1 MRSLVAFAVARR
13 VTILMVSMAV
23 CAFGAV
29 GYSRL
34 AVDLLPDIHYPSLT
48 VQTELL
54 DAAPA
59 EVENLVTRPVEEA
72 VGVLRGLQSIHSVS
86 RAGIS
91 EVTLE
96 FDWGSNMDALS
107 MDVRE
112 RLDRLVLPAEA
123 EDPLVLR
130 FDPALDPIL
139 RLALYGGDDL
149 VQMRTM
155 ADKRLKQEL
164 ETVKGVAAAQVK
176 GGLEEEIQIDIDQ
189 GKLATLGI
197 PMQSVIDRV
206 RVSNIN
212 LPGGALRDRDS
223 QYLVR
228 TLNEYE
234 TVEDIGGLVVG
245 TNRDV
250 PVYLRDV
257 AVVRRGHIERTE
269 IARVRGKECVGLEI
283 HKEGDA
289 NTVEVAKAV
298 RAKIEEL
305 QKTLPPGHQFAILS
319 DQSSFIVQSVDDV
332 RSTALIG
339 GLLAIGVLLLF
350 LRDAWSA
357 FIIATTIPLSVIAT
371 FMFMY
376 RLDVSLNVMSMGGL
390 ALGIGNLVDNAIVVL
405 EAVFR
410 FRRRGM
416 SRAASAIAGTTEVGP
431 AVFASTL
438 TTVAVFLPI
447 LFVEGVAGQLFR
459 DQALTVS
466 LSQVISLVVALTLCP
481 MLAALGRRSGGDAA
495 ASEAARIAMER
506 TAARFG
512 SDDVELTL
520 GRFSRV
526 YDRLLR
532 RTLRRPWVAV
542 GGAAALLLVAL
553 AVVPQLSTELIPQL
567 DQGQAFFEVTLPEGA
582 SIAATDRVVA
592 EMERACAAEPLLERY
607 DATVGSRLAA
617 GGMALRTR
625 DENLAQV
632 NVTYRPDASVEA
644 RLASLEALR
653 QRFSAIPDVHIK
665 QGTPSYFTL
674 KTPIEVVLYGENLTD
689 LRDYAQQLAVRL
701 GDVAGIVDLRSSLE
715 AGNPELQIVFDRERL
730 AALGLDM
737 AQVSGVLRDRVQGTV
752 PTRYKEEDRQIDIR
766 VRNRELDRKTQ
777 QDVRALVVA
786 ERSGVP
792 VQLASV
798 ASIELAR
805 GPAEIHRVEQQR
817 AAVLTGNLA
826 GRGLGAVV
834 REIEGAMRE
843 LPPPS
848 GLSAEVAGQNKE
860 MQVSFRSLRFA
871 LVLAVFL
878 VYLVMAATFESLVHP
893 FIILFTIPLA
903 LVGVVLGLV
912 VTGHPISVIVLMG
925 VILLAGIVVN
935 NAIVLVDA
943 VNQGRR
949 AGLDKRAALVR
960 AGHIRLRPIL
970 MTTLTTVLGL
980 LPMTLSFGEGAELR
994 APLAVTV
1001 AFGLT
1006 VSTALTLLV
1015 IPAVYLL
1022 VPSRIEVESQAP
1034 ETATA
1039 AAPPPLPEPA

>member
-13 VTILMVSMAV
+13 VTILMISLAV
-23 CAFGAV
+23 CAFGGV

-48 VQTELL
+48 VQTELE

-86 RAGIS
+86 RAGVS

-123 EDPLVLR
+123 EAPLVLR

-139 RLALYGGDDL
+139 RLALYGGADL
-149 VQMRTM
+149 VQMRTIT
-155 ADKRLKQEL
+155 DKRLKQEL

-197 PMQSVIDRV
+197 PLQSVVDRV
-206 RVSNIN
+206 RVSNVN

-234 TVEDIGGLVVG
+234 TVDDIGGLVVG
-245 TNRDV
+245 TNRAV

-257 AVVRRGHIERTE
+257 AVVRRGHRERTE
-269 IARVRGKECVGLEI
+269 IARVRGQECVGIEI

-289 NTVEVAKAV
+289 NTVEVARAV
-298 RAKIEEL
+298 RAKIEEM
-305 QKTLPPGHQFAILS
+305 QKNLPSGMQLAVLS

-339 GLLAIGVLLLF
+339 GLLAIGVLVLF

-357 FIIATTIPLSVIAT
+357 FIIATTIPLSVVAT

-376 RLDVSLNVMSMGGL
+376 RMDVSLNVMSMGGL

-405 EAVFR
+405 EAIFR
-410 FRRRGM
+410 FRRQGL
-416 SRAASAIAGTTEVGP
+416 SRAQAAIAGTTEVGP

-466 LSQVISLVVALTLCP
+466 VSQMISLVVALTLCP
-481 MLAALGRRSGGDAA
+481 MLAALGRRAA
-495 ASEAARIAMER
+495 ARADKLPARIAP
-506 TAARFG
+506 
-512 SDDVELTL
+512 SDEVELTL

-526 YDRLLR
+526 YDRILR
-532 RTLRRPWVAV
+532 GALRRPWAV
-542 GGAAALLLVAL
+542 IGGAAAML
-553 AVVPQLSTELIPQL
+553 AVVLVLVPRLSTELIPQL
-567 DQGQAFFEVTLPEGA
+567 DQGQAFFEVTLPEGTA
-582 SIAATDRVVA
+582 VAATDRVLA
-592 EMERACAAEPLLERY
+592 EMERACAEDPLLERY
-607 DATVGSRLAA
+607 DVTVGSRLAA
-617 GGMALRTR
+617 GGLALRTR
-625 DENLAQV
+625 DENLGQLNIA
-632 NVTYRPDASVEA
+632 YKPDTSEEQQ
-644 RLASLEALR
+644 RASLDALR
-653 QRFSAIPDVHIK
+653 ARFEAIPDVHTK
-665 QGTPSYFTL
+665 MGTPSYFTL
-674 KTPIEVVLYGENLTD
+674 KTPIEVVLYGESLND
-689 LRDYAQQLAVRL
+689 LRDYSQTLGTRL
-701 GDVAGIVDLRSSLE
+701 RDVPGIVDLRSSLE
-715 AGNPELQIVFDRERL
+715 AGNPELQVVFDRERL

-737 AQVSGVLRDRVQGTV
+737 AAVSGVLRDRVQGTV

-766 VRNRELDRKTQ
+766 VRNREQDRRTQ
-777 QDVRALVVA
+777 QEVRGLVVA
-786 ERSGVP
+786 ERNGVP
-792 VQLASV
+792 VHLASV
-798 ASIELAR
+798 ASIVSAR

-817 AAVLTGNLA
+817 AAVLTGNLS

-834 REIEGAMRE
+834 RDIETTLRDQ
-843 LPPPS
+843 PPPRTV
-848 GLSAEVAGQNKE
+848 SAEVAGQNKE
-860 MQVSFRSLRFA
+860 MQVSFRSLQFA
-871 LVLAVFL
+871 LLLAVFL
-878 VYLVMAATFESLVHP
+878 VYLVMAATFESLIHP

-903 LVGVVLGLV
+903 LVGVVLGLGL
-912 VTGHPISVIVLMG
+912 TGHPISVIVFMG

-949 AGLDKRAALVR
+949 AGLDKREALVR

-980 LPMTLSFGEGAELR
+980 LPMTLNIGEGSELR

-1015 IPAVYLL
+1015 IPAVYLV

-1034 ETATA
+1034 EASGA
-1039 AAPPPLPEPA
+1039 SPSPLPEPA